1 MESGGPGELSECTC
15 GLSAVSEW
23 SELGECSGLSALGK
37 WSRVSQVSW
46 VSALVG

>member
-23 SELGECSGLSALGK
+23 SEL
-37 WSRVSQVSW
+37 
-46 VSALVG
+46 VSAVSAVSAVG